1 MDVTKESIT
10 KWAETKQRSER
21 FALYL
26 SLKKKNSNLNHGRW
40 QMEFNKVLGL
50 MEQTCRDCILEIEC
64 PVCGGIIV
72 SEPDA
77 TDLYC
82 EECKQ
87 IVMQNPLTEA
97 GLI

>member
-1 MDVTKESIT
+1 M
-10 KWAETKQRSER
+10 
-21 FALYL
+21 
-26 SLKKKNSNLNHGRW
+26 
-40 QMEFNKVLGL
+40 QMEFNKVLEL
-50 MEQTCRDCILEIEC
+50 MEQTCRDGILEIEC
-64 PVCGGIIV
+64 PVCGGTIET
-72 SEPDA
+72 EPDA

>member
-1 MDVTKESIT
+1 
-10 KWAETKQRSER
+10 
-21 FALYL
+21 
-26 SLKKKNSNLNHGRW
+26 
-40 QMEFNKVLGL
+40 MEFSKVLEL
-50 MEQTCRDCILEIEC
+50 MEQACRDCVLEIEC
-64 PVCGGIIV
+64 PQCAAIIV
-72 SEPDA
+72 TEPDA

>member
-1 MDVTKESIT
+1 
-10 KWAETKQRSER
+10 
-21 FALYL
+21 
-26 SLKKKNSNLNHGRW
+26 
-40 QMEFNKVLGL
+40 MEFTKVLEL
-50 MEQTCRDCILEIEC
+50 MEQTCRDYIREIEC
-64 PVCGGIIV
+64 PACGGTIV
-72 SEPDA
+72 TEPDA

>member
-1 MDVTKESIT
+1 MK
-10 KWAETKQRSER
+10 
-21 FALYL
+21 
-26 SLKKKNSNLNHGRW
+26 
-40 QMEFNKVLGL
+40 FNKVLQL

-64 PVCGGIIV
+64 PVCGGIMLT
-72 SEPDA
+72 EPDA

>member
-1 MDVTKESIT
+1 
-10 KWAETKQRSER
+10 
-21 FALYL
+21 
-26 SLKKKNSNLNHGRW
+26 
-40 QMEFNKVLGL
+40 MEFNKVLEL
-50 MEQTCRDCILEIEC
+50 MEQACRDCILEIEC
-64 PVCGGIIV
+64 PVCGGTIV
-72 SEPDA
+72 TEPDA

>member
-1 MDVTKESIT
+1 MNM
-10 KWAETKQRSER
+10 KQLEDLLRQ
-21 FALYL
+21 AC
-26 SLKKKNSNLNHGRW
+26 H
-40 QMEFNKVLGL
+40 
-50 MEQTCRDCILEIEC
+50 DCILEIEC
-64 PVCGGIIV
+64 PQCSATIV
-72 SEPDA
+72 TEPDA

>member
-1 MDVTKESIT
+1 
-10 KWAETKQRSER
+10 
-21 FALYL
+21 
-26 SLKKKNSNLNHGRW
+26 
-40 QMEFNKVLGL
+40 MEFNNVLEL
-50 MEQTCRDCILEIEC
+50 MEQVSQDCILEIEC
-64 PVCGGIIV
+64 PVCGGTIET
-72 SEPDA
+72 EPDA

>member
-1 MDVTKESIT
+1 
-10 KWAETKQRSER
+10 
-21 FALYL
+21 
-26 SLKKKNSNLNHGRW
+26 
-40 QMEFNKVLGL
+40 
-50 MEQTCRDCILEIEC
+50 MEQACRDCILEIEC
-64 PVCGGIIV
+64 PVCGGTIV
-72 SEPDA
+72 TEPDA

>member
-1 MDVTKESIT
+1 
-10 KWAETKQRSER
+10 
-21 FALYL
+21 
-26 SLKKKNSNLNHGRW
+26 
-40 QMEFNKVLGL
+40 MEFNKVLEL
-50 MEQTCRDCILEIEC
+50 MEQACQDCILEIEC
-64 PVCGGIIV
+64 PLCGASITT
-72 SEPDA
+72 EPDA

>member
-1 MDVTKESIT
+1 
-10 KWAETKQRSER
+10 
-21 FALYL
+21 
-26 SLKKKNSNLNHGRW
+26 LKGGDFML
-40 QMEFNKVLGL
+40 MEFNKVLEL
-50 MEQTCRDCILEIEC
+50 MEQACRDCILEIEC
-64 PVCGGIIV
+64 PVCGGTIET
-72 SEPDA
+72 EPDA

>member
-1 MDVTKESIT
+1 
-10 KWAETKQRSER
+10 
-21 FALYL
+21 
-26 SLKKKNSNLNHGRW
+26 
-40 QMEFNKVLGL
+40 MELCKVLQL
-50 MEQTCRDCILEIEC
+50 LEQACRDCILEIEC
-64 PVCGGIIV
+64 PVCGGTIET
-72 SEPDA
+72 EPDA